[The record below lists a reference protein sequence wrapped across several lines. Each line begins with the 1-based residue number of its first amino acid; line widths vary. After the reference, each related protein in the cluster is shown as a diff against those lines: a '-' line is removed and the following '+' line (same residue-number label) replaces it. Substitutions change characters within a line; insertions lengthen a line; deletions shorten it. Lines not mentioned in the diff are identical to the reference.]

1 VHHVIRVIT
10 SLMLSLQTL
19 RKRKRSEIT
28 GKCVCVCVSP
38 QVDEVDEFGGELP
51 LLGAAELR
59 RVALHHLRQLIE
71 HTVPLRVGEPSCGQ
85 FVLKHTHTQ

>member
-1 VHHVIRVIT
+1 
-10 SLMLSLQTL
+10 
-19 RKRKRSEIT
+19 
-28 GKCVCVCVSP
+28 VCVCVSP

-85 FVLKHTHTQ
+85 FVLKHTHTITALQQTFNITHHMTDHTSFSPV